1 LVLWGGG
8 EGQRG
13 CWSGGDWL
21 ASEKRG
27 EGLGLGEKEKKRE
40 KREERF
46 TLVHDM
52 WDQEGVLF
60 SSSSRWSR
68 KE

>member
-1 LVLWGGG
+1 M
-8 EGQRG
+8 
-13 CWSGGDWL
+13 
-21 ASEKRG
+21 
-27 EGLGLGEKEKKRE
+27 GEKEKKRE

-68 KE
+68 KEWERNRR